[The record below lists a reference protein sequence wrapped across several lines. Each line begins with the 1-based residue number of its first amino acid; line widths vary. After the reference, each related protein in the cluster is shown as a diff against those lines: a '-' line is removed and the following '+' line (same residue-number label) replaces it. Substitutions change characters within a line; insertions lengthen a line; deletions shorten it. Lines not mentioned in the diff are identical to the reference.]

1 MSLLA
6 SIHGRTPFVFC
17 TKKAAVPY
25 EVGNCGFCVDVR
37 YLGCGQVS
45 TGPKG
50 PMGAISDLAK
60 SGLNTGR
67 AYHIRSSLDS
77 CGFLHR
83 YFSAKCP
90 HSSKK
95 LARCCVAS
103 IISRKVKRFLHSE
116 WRKKLMLAGIAS
128 KNFFCY
134 NSTIEKIWT
143 GRSSLSISFIFPA
156 YSEMGG
162 IRFERHGHRGST
174 AWTGQHGKLYPSVPF
189 FSERAL
195 HLFVR
200 YRRSAA
206 Y

>member
-1 MSLLA
+1 ML
-6 SIHGRTPFVFC
+6 PFC
-17 TKKAAVPY
+17 TLNIRFALLFLKIFSYYPLDLIPLDFHFLHKKAAVPY

-45 TGPKG
+45 TGPNG

-116 WRKKLMLAGIAS
+116 
-128 KNFFCY
+128 
-134 NSTIEKIWT
+134 
-143 GRSSLSISFIFPA
+143 
-156 YSEMGG
+156 
-162 IRFERHGHRGST
+162 
-174 AWTGQHGKLYPSVPF
+174 
-189 FSERAL
+189 
-195 HLFVR
+195 
-200 YRRSAA
+200 
-206 Y
+206 